1 MQFLSSSASVL
12 IKTARV
18 KKSWFFSRF
27 GSLVVYPP
35 PKERKLTTERLEINL
50 FGDTTMLLTS
60 IALNSNYGILGGER
74 GKGAD

>member
-12 IKTARV
+12 IKTVHV
-18 KKSWFFSRF
+18 KKKGWVFSRF

-60 IALNSNYGILGGER
+60 IASNGNYGILGC
-74 GKGAD
+74 